1 MTNDRVVQPLVACLG
16 NPVAGNPTQFVMS
29 RIARHAELDWRFFTS
44 EVEESA
50 FDAAFAGIKALGMA
64 GAAIFAPFQE
74 RAAVL
79 VDRRTPVS
87 DRMGRVGVV
96 KWESGQ
102 WIGDETKARAVVRSM
117 VAHIAR
123 ENASSVPSAEP
134 PPEAFAV
141 FGSRAFAAS
150 IGWELAQVPGDYEV
164 AWCSQH
170 PSSPGLGSAESTG
183 AVGTDS
189 DAMAEESAGVKDSKN
204 PAANG
209 TAVEPTSRH
218 EGVLVKP
225 IALEALS
232 EVTRPVR
239 GLIVET
245 TDALMGLDKSQRNRW
260 LRDLPW
266 SERPLAAFGWE
277 GWSLSQDSSRS
288 AAHSE
293 CEQRSLVVIDE
304 LEWMAYQAAADFQF
318 WTGYDADLDLIRES
332 LEEYLQW

>member
-64 GAAIFAPFQE
+64 GAAIFAPFPE
-74 RAAVL
+74 RAAAL
-79 VDRRTPVS
+79 VDRRTPVA
-87 DRMGRVGVV
+87 DRMGRVGVI

-117 VAHIAR
+117 VAHIAN
-123 ENASSVPSAEP
+123 ENAKSVPSTEP

-150 IGWELAQVPGDYEV
+150 IAWELAQVPGDYEV
-164 AWCSQH
+164 AWCGQH
-170 PSSPGLGSAESTG
+170 PSSLALGSAQPSV
-183 AVGTDS
+183 AVGSDS
-189 DAMAEESAGVKDSKN
+189 DAVAEESAGAKDSKGQG
-204 PAANG
+204 ANG
-209 TAVEPTSRH
+209 TAVDSTSRP

-225 IALEALS
+225 IALEALA

-239 GLIVET
+239 GLILET

-277 GWSLSQDSSRS
+277 GWSLSQDSSRN
-288 AAHSE
+288 AAHGE
-293 CEQRSLVVIDE
+293 CEQRSVVVIDE